1 MKRLS
6 ALLLV
11 LLFPILTP
19 AQCVGCARSTQ
30 GPYFTCVSGSL
41 ASECN
46 TDSNGTFCLL
56 VGVCKKDEAPPQ
68 GDLESINTDGLAYS
82 DEFLRQ
88 VANVDTRFAATLWVI
103 RKYPKDPI
111 MVKWFDVP
119 ILYED
124 FELLLS
130 GQHENSK
137 IFHLNLQKKMTDST
151 AILDYKIR
159 KSVDKQ
165 AGKIFLTIE
174 APVSEKGHTTLDL
187 TLDTKVNKN
196 RTQDVLS
203 WNIR

>member
-11 LLFPILTP
+11 LLFPILTH
-19 AQCVGCARSTQ
+19 AQCVSCALSSQ
-30 GPYFTCVSGSL
+30 GPYFTCVGGSL

-68 GDLESINTDGLAYS
+68 GDLESTNTLAYS

-88 VANVDTRFAATLWVI
+88 VGSVDTRFAATLWVI
-103 RKYPKDPI
+103 RNYPQDPI

-119 ILYED
+119 ILQED
-124 FELLLS
+124 LELLLS
-130 GQHENSK
+130 GQ
-137 IFHLNLQKKMTDST
+137 ILHLNLQKKMTDST